1 MKPDGI
7 EKLPQKNSDVDAGI
21 EPSAQ
26 AQPDEPV
33 NTGADTGANGTDVM
47 GSGGAQPGDGGLL
60 GGGIQGGSQGGAR
73 KAATGVAAGVAA
85 PAAAQAAALTA
96 FLNWLKML
104 LLSIMAAV
112 QSLSSVAIG
121 AVIAAAKTVVGFFT
135 GAGAAVASALGGAVS
150 AATATVATAVATAV
164 GAAAVIAGGVVVL
177 RDGNTTG
184 RNDGLLESCTV
195 AVDNAAKAADGA
207 VGDVSAKTEE
217 NAKIVYSVLS
227 AWGMSDENIAGV
239 LGNWSHES
247 GIDPTSVETIF
258 DEKFTIGPRKQDA
271 EAKGFKIAQ
280 VDPAYSARFP
290 AIDLMGIGLGQW
302 TNGRNA
308 LLTEYAQSIGKPW
321 STLETQL
328 GFMISKD
335 DPTRVAQVKALID
348 NSEGGSVSAST
359 SYFLTKWEGINDGT
373 LGSRESA
380 AGTWFAKMGG
390 WEKNKSLADSILAQS
405 GSAVTGANSSSVAAA
420 ASKCKSHGGKVD
432 NSTMVKAA
440 ISYAWPY
447 NDDGKGNDGTDIYK
461 YLHKEVLGESDNFFA
476 SCDRTVATAVRWSGT
491 DDTYPAGG
499 VSNQLEYLQGQGGSK
514 WTKIDYNGDKSK
526 LQPGDILLRT
536 TGGVSHTVMY
546 VGEDAVKEVWGDG
559 NYEPQGEIVSGS
571 LNDRAPTVGQF
582 YTGSTGLDTDYVAY
596 RNTTKESSSKFA
608 SVTVPSTMQKGQGDK
623 NSRLTPG
630 P

>member
-112 QSLSSVAIG
+112 QSLASVAVG
-121 AVIAAAKTVVGFFT
+121 AVIAAAKAVVGFFT

-164 GAAAVIAGGVVVL
+164 GAAAVITGGVVVL

-217 NAKIVYSVLS
+217 NAKTVYSVLS

-546 VGEDAVKEVWGDG
+546 VGEDAVKEVWGEG

-571 LNDRAPTVGQF
+571 LNDRSPTVGQF

-623 NSRLTPG
+623 SSRLTPG

>member
-1 MKPDGI
+1 MKPDGV
-7 EKLPQKNSDVDAGI
+7 EQLPQSHDAGI

-26 AQPDEPV
+26 TDEPV
-33 NTGADTGANGTDVM
+33 NTGANGTDVM
-47 GSGGAQPGDGGLL
+47 GSGGAGPGDGGLL
-60 GGGIQGGSQGGAR
+60 GGGIQGGHNKNGAS
-73 KAATGVAAGVAA
+73 KAATGAAAGAAA
-85 PAAAQAAALTA
+85 PAAAQAAALA
-96 FLNWLKML
+96 VFLNWLKTVMM
-104 LLSIMAAV
+104 SIMAAA
-112 QSLSSVAIG
+112 QSLFSAIVG
-121 AVIAAAKTVVGFFT
+121 AVIAAAKAVVGFFT
-135 GAGAAVASALGGAVS
+135 SAGAAVASAMGGVVS
-150 AATATVATAVATAV
+150 AATATIATVAATAV
-164 GAAAVIAGGVVVL
+164 GAIAVVGGGAVAL
-177 RDGNTTG
+177 RDGEMAA
-184 RNDGLLESCTV
+184 RSDGVIEPCTV
-195 AVDNAAKAADGA
+195 AVDKATKAADDA
-207 VGDVSAKTEE
+207 VADVSAKTEE
-217 NAKIVYSVLS
+217 NAKTVYSVLS
-227 AWGMSDENIAGV
+227 AWGMSDENIAGI

-247 GIDPTSVETIF
+247 GIDPTGVETIF

-280 VDPAYSARFP
+280 VNPSYSARFP

-380 AGTWFAKMGG
+380 AGTWFSKMGG

-405 GSAVTGANSSSVAAA
+405 GSAVTGANNSSVAAA

-461 YLHKEVLGESDNFFA
+461 YLHKEVLGESDNYFA

-514 WTKIDYNGDKSK
+514 WTKVDYNGDKSK
-526 LQPGDILLRT
+526 LQPGDVLLRT

-546 VGEDAVKEVWGDG
+546 VGEDSVKEVWGEG

-571 LNDRAPTVGQF
+571 LNDRSPTVGQF
-582 YTGSTGLDTDYVAY
+582 YTGSTGLDTGYVAY

-623 NSRLTPG
+623 NTRLTPG

>member
-7 EKLPQKNSDVDAGI
+7 EKPPHGI
-21 EPSAQ
+21 QGAEPSV
-26 AQPDEPV
+26 QPNEPV
-33 NTGADTGANGTDVM
+33 DKGTDTGANGTDVI
-47 GSGGAQPGDGGLL
+47 GSGGAEPGDGGLL
-60 GGGIQGGSQGGAR
+60 GGGIQGGQGQGGAR
-73 KAATGVAAGVAA
+73 KAATGAAAGAVA
-85 PAAAQAAALTA
+85 PAAAQAAALTV
-96 FLNWLKML
+96 FLNWLKTVMM
-104 LLSIMAAV
+104 SIMAAV
-112 QSLSSVAIG
+112 QSLYSAIVG
-121 AVIAAAKTVVGFFT
+121 AIVAAAKAVVGFFT

-150 AATATVATAVATAV
+150 AATATIATVAATAV
-164 GAAAVIAGGVVVL
+164 GAVAVITGGAVAL
-177 RDGNTTG
+177 RDGEMAA
-184 RNDGLLESCTV
+184 RSDGAIEPCTV
-195 AVDNAAKAADGA
+195 AVENAVKAADD
-207 VGDVSAKTEE
+207 VVSDVSAKTEE
-217 NAKIVYSVLS
+217 NAKTVYSVLS

-247 GIDPTSVETIF
+247 GIDPTGVETIF

-280 VDPAYSARFP
+280 VNPSYSARFP

-335 DPTRVAQVKALID
+335 DPARVAQVKALID

-405 GSAVTGANSSSVAAA
+405 GSAVTGANNSSVAAA
-420 ASKCKSHGGKVD
+420 ASKCKSHGGKAD

-461 YLHKEVLGESDNFFA
+461 YLHKEVLGESDNYFA

-546 VGEDAVKEVWGDG
+546 VGEDSVKEVWGEG

>member
-21 EPSAQ
+21 EPSVQ

-73 KAATGVAAGVAA
+73 KAATGVAAGVAV

-164 GAAAVIAGGVVVL
+164 GAAAVITGGVVVL

-184 RNDGLLESCTV
+184 RHDGLLESCTV

-217 NAKIVYSVLS
+217 NAKTVYSVLS

-247 GIDPTSVETIF
+247 GIDPTGVETIF

-432 NSTMVKAA
+432 NSTLVKAA
-440 ISYAWPY
+440 LSYAWPY

-546 VGEDAVKEVWGDG
+546 VGEDAVKEVWGEG

-571 LNDRAPTVGQF
+571 LNDRSPTVGQF

>member
-7 EKLPQKNSDVDAGI
+7 EKLPHGI
-21 EPSAQ
+21 QGAEPSV
-26 AQPDEPV
+26 QPNEPV
-33 NTGADTGANGTDVM
+33 DTGTDTGANGTDVI
-47 GSGGAQPGDGGLL
+47 GSGGAEPGDGGLL
-60 GGGIQGGSQGGAR
+60 GGGIQGGQGQGGAR
-73 KAATGVAAGVAA
+73 KAATGAAAGAVA
-85 PAAAQAAALTA
+85 PAAAQAAALTV
-96 FLNWLKML
+96 FLNWLKTVMM
-104 LLSIMAAV
+104 SIMAAV
-112 QSLSSVAIG
+112 QSLYSAIVG
-121 AVIAAAKTVVGFFT
+121 AIVAAAKAVVGFFT

-150 AATATVATAVATAV
+150 AATATIATVAATAV
-164 GAAAVIAGGVVVL
+164 GAVAVITGGAVAL
-177 RDGNTTG
+177 RDGEMTA
-184 RNDGLLESCTV
+184 RSDGAIEPCTV
-195 AVDNAAKAADGA
+195 AVENAVKAADDA
-207 VGDVSAKTEE
+207 VSDVSAKTEE
-217 NAKIVYSVLS
+217 NAKTVYSVLS

-247 GIDPTSVETIF
+247 GIDPTGVETIF

-308 LLTEYAQSIGKPW
+308 LLTEYAASIGKPW

-335 DPTRVAQVKALID
+335 DPARVAQVKALID

-405 GSAVTGANSSSVAAA
+405 GSAVTGANNSSVAAA
-420 ASKCKSHGGKVD
+420 ASKCKSHGGKAD

-461 YLHKEVLGESDNFFA
+461 YLHKEVLGESDNYFA

-546 VGEDAVKEVWGDG
+546 VGEDSVKEVWGEG